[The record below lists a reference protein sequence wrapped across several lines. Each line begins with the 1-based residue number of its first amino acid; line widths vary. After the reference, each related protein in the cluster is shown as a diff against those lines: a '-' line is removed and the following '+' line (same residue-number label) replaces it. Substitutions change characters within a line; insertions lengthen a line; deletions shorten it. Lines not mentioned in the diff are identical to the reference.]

1 MKIGFIS
8 LVLVVGMTSSLLS
21 RADDSDD
28 LSDQVP
34 QWVSEGKVISLD
46 SLMERHE
53 ARLNG
58 RLLDLEVEKEDG
70 RIIYELEVL
79 REDSVVYE
87 IKIDAENGEWLEE
100 EIED

>member
-1 MKIGFIS
+1 MKIGYIS

-21 RADDSDD
+21 LADDSDD

-34 QWVSEGKVISLD
+34 QWVREGKVISLD

-70 RIIYELEVL
+70 RIIYELEIL

-87 IKIDAENGEWLEE
+87 IKIDAESGDWLEE